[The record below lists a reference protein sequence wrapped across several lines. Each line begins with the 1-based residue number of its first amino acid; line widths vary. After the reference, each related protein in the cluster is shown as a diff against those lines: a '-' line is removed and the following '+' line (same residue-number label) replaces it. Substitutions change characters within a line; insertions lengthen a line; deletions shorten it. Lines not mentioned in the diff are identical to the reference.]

1 MENGIGSDQ
10 GAPEAPEPK
19 DVQEPKQEEKP
30 VDESPAVEL
39 EGSQDARNMALL
51 CHLLGLFTFFIGPL
65 IVWLLKKDDSPYVDR
80 QGKEALNFQIGI
92 TIAYFVSSW
101 LTLICI
107 GVVLLA
113 VVFVV
118 DLIFVIMACM
128 AASKGEEYRYPVSLR
143 LIK

>member
-1 MENGIGSDQ
+1 MENGIGNDQ

-30 VDESPAVEL
+30 VEEKPAVEI

-51 CHLLGLFTFFIGPL
+51 CHLLGFFTSFIGPL

-80 QGKEALNFQIGI
+80 QGKEALNFQIAVI
-92 TIAYFVSSW
+92 LASFVAGLLSF
-101 LTLICI
+101 LCI
-107 GVVLLA
+107 GLLLFPVIGIA
-113 VVFVV
+113 
-118 DLIFVIMACM
+118 DLVFVIMACI
-128 AASKGEEYRYPVSLR
+128 ATSKGEEYKYPVSLR